1 MSLSDEERDTN
12 HYVKIGALRNSSG
25 KSPHRGEI

>member
-1 MSLSDEERDTN
+1 MSLSDEERASN
-12 HYVKIGALRNSSG
+12 YYVKTGALRNSSG